1 MRHETS
7 RIDGPVTDLLRIQT
21 QHVSDK
27 DIRVLRSLLG
37 LADTQN
43 SLHVTVSE
51 HDEGD
56 VFLVDV
62 DDEQGGEAWDRL
74 NRGSVPVVAL
84 SKDRDFPARF
94 LLTKPIRS
102 QPLLQLLGRLT
113 TVAETHEEA
122 ASPAPTWAV
131 MSFKDDAF
139 PIAEHLRRHTWDMPV
154 AIASERGT
162 ELILDPGA
170 GVWYSGAS
178 DRELAG
184 LLDRNLT
191 VAEGKTLSSAE
202 LIDHTN
208 GLEQQ
213 ILTHLKWRA
222 GLALSEGALHPDL
235 AGDVRVMLPQVP
247 FQALSDTAFS
257 RQARLLI
264 RTPMSVDELAE
275 ASKAERTDV
284 AAFLNACHACGFL
297 LIDHGRSKSASA

>member
-1 MRHETS
+1 M
-7 RIDGPVTDLLRIQT
+7 TDLLRIQT

-37 LADTQN
+37 LAGTQSN
-43 SLHVTVSE
+43 LHVTVSE

-56 VFLVDV
+56 VLLVDV
-62 DDEQGGEAWDRL
+62 DDEQGAKAWERL
-74 NRGSVPVVAL
+74 NRGIVPVVAL
-84 SKDRDFPARF
+84 SRDRDHGARL

-102 QPLLQLLGRLT
+102 QPLIQLLDELT
-113 TVAETHEEA
+113 AVARTPED
-122 ASPAPTWAV
+122 APLFSTWAV
-131 MSFKDDAF
+131 MSFRDDAF
-139 PIAEHLRRHTWDMPV
+139 PLGEHLRRHTWDMPV

-162 ELILDPGA
+162 ELILDAGA

-178 DRELAG
+178 DRELSG
-184 LLDRNLT
+184 LLDRNLST
-191 VAEGKTLSSAE
+191 SDATPLSSAE

-222 GLALSEGALHPDL
+222 GLSLSDGALHPDL

-264 RTPMSVDELAE
+264 RAPMTVDELAN

-284 AAFLNACHACGFL
+284 VAFLNACHACGFL
-297 LIDHGRSKSASA
+297 LIDAGRPKSASA

>member
-1 MRHETS
+1 MNRETS
-7 RIDGPVTDLLRIQT
+7 RNDGPVTDLLRIQT

-37 LADTQN
+37 LAGTQSN
-43 SLHVTVSE
+43 LHVTVSE

-62 DDEQGGEAWDRL
+62 DEEQGAQAWERL

-84 SKDRDFPARF
+84 SKDRDHAARF
-94 LLTKPIRS
+94 LLAKPIRS
-102 QPLLQLLGRLT
+102 QPLIQLLEELT
-113 TVAETHEEA
+113 SVTETHAETPA
-122 ASPAPTWAV
+122 ASAWAV
-131 MSFKDDAF
+131 MSFRNDAF
-139 PIAEHLRRHTWDMPV
+139 PLAEHLRRHTWDMPV

-162 ELILDPGA
+162 ELILDAGA

-178 DRELAG
+178 DRELSG
-184 LLDRNLT
+184 LLDRNLAASDAT
-191 VAEGKTLSSAE
+191 PLSSAE

-264 RTPMSVDELAE
+264 RTPMTVDELAE
-275 ASKAERTDV
+275 ASQAERTDV

-297 LIDHGRSKSASA
+297 LIDAGRPKSATA